1 MIRHFSRRRFICIAA
16 AAAGLDLLPFRPGA
30 RAQTP
35 MVTWHGVALGA
46 EAAMQIHHP
55 DRAAAEHLL
64 KISIREV
71 RRLERIFS
79 LYRDDS
85 TLVAL
90 NRRGVLHAPPP
101 ELVDLLGESRRH
113 TETTGG
119 AFDPTVQPLWSLYA
133 DHFARPDANPDGPP
147 AHAIDTALGNVG
159 FTKMLV
165 SQDRIAFSRR
175 GMALSLNGIA
185 QGYITDR
192 VVALLR
198 ANGID
203 HSLVNMGESRALG
216 ARADEQPWQ
225 VGIADPDQPNR
236 IGETISIVDQAVATS
251 GGYGFHFDA
260 QGRFSHLFNPKT
272 GLSPNLYRSVTV
284 IASSATA
291 ADALSTAFSNMPP
304 KDIETTLKAID
315 GARVHLTTARGER
328 MLLEA

>member
-64 KISIREV
+64 KISIWEV

-90 NRRGVLHAPPP
+90 NRSGVLHAPPP

-147 AHAIDTALGNVG
+147 AHAIDTALGKVG
-159 FTKMLV
+159 FAKMLV

-216 ARADEQPWQ
+216 ARPDEQPWQ